1 MSPKPV
7 HRVPGS
13 MKRRQQEVAPQL
25 ASYSRLANVLW
36 PLVTVTSPPN
46 EAGTVVSTDS
56 RGHRVTRMGDR
67 TIRSDAAPED
77 AAFLLGGSFVFG
89 VGASSDAGT
98 LASALSMRTGVPYVN
113 LGVRA
118 AGSMQELVTALP
130 FAERWTVFVVC
141 SGVNNM
147 IRSGK
152 SGFDPLFGALVCD
165 PYFETLSTLPV
176 RDISRRLKDPLL
188 FVQTRALTEE
198 LRRRLRTR
206 VTRRPAPRPRPAAKG
221 PKREKSAREV
231 DPEVGCAAPVA
242 RPAGAPPARTR
253 RGARRFRAAAVH
265 AADRQGVVGGGGGAL
280 LAARRDPGQE
290 VDQAPRRPV
299 HRMGRVRGDDRRGLP
314 RARRAVPRPVEGGIH
329 GVGRSSTA
337 CTPPTAVIARPRNCS
352 PRLSP
357 SRSSSGRRPRS
368 LRPRWTEP
376 AWAEPDEDDQDDQDD
391 LYRLS

>member
-1 MSPKPV
+1 M
-7 HRVPGS
+7 
-13 MKRRQQEVAPQL
+13 
-25 ASYSRLANVLW
+25 
-36 PLVTVTSPPN
+36 
-46 EAGTVVSTDS
+46 VSTDS

-130 FAERWTVFVVC
+130 FAERRTVFVVC

-280 LAARRDPGQE
+280 LRCSTRSRARSGPGSATPCTPNGTSSGRRSPGAAASSACRSSTCRRRHTPGL
-290 VDQAPRRPV
+290 V
-299 HRMGRVRGDDRRGLP
+299 VRQP
-314 RARRAVPRPVEGGIH
+314 RARHR
-329 GVGRSSTA
+329 
-337 CTPPTAVIARPRNCS
+337 
-352 PRLSP
+352 PRLSRGRGTARHGRP
-357 SRSSSGRRPRS
+357 LSRSSSVRRPRS
-368 LRPRWTEP
+368 LRPP
-376 AWAEPDEDDQDDQDD
+376 ANRA
-391 LYRLS
+391 RAGRAG